1 MKGFYKCLN
10 IFVDHRI
17 NGKAFDLFFFY
28 QKQMFSRQERNT
40 ETKREKL

>member
-17 NGKAFDLFFFY
+17 NGKAFDLFFY